1 MRLCSLYSGS
11 SGNSIYVGS
20 DQTHILV
27 DVGVSAKK
35 IIEALAKVEI
45 KPEEIDGI
53 LITHEHSDHIAG
65 LGVILRKFGIPVYG
79 TPKTL
84 EAVAQYKSLG
94 KVDMSLFHGVE
105 PEQSFQI
112 NDMWIKPISTWH
124 DAADPVCY
132 TLMNEEKKVAIA
144 TDLGDYD
151 DHIVDALSGADAML
165 IEANHD
171 IRMLE
176 VGPYP
181 YPLKQRILSKRG
193 HLSNERGGQ
202 LVRAL
207 LNDHIKGIYLGH
219 LSKEN
224 NYPELAYEAV
234 KCKLWE
240 ELGMN
245 TLPFDLSVAK
255 RDRPSKLVLTGG
267 NEQNMETGQLSLDFL
282 ESAL

>member
-94 KVDMSLFHGVE
+94 KVDMSG
-105 PEQSFQI
+105 
-112 NDMWIKPISTWH
+112 
-124 DAADPVCY
+124 
-132 TLMNEEKKVAIA
+132 
-144 TDLGDYD
+144 
-151 DHIVDALSGADAML
+151 
-165 IEANHD
+165 
-171 IRMLE
+171 
-176 VGPYP
+176 
-181 YPLKQRILSKRG
+181 
-193 HLSNERGGQ
+193 
-202 LVRAL
+202 
-207 LNDHIKGIYLGH
+207 
-219 LSKEN
+219 
-224 NYPELAYEAV
+224 
-234 KCKLWE
+234 
-240 ELGMN
+240 
-245 TLPFDLSVAK
+245 
-255 RDRPSKLVLTGG
+255 TGT
-267 NEQNMETGQLSLDFL
+267 EFSDQ
-282 ESAL
+282 

>member
-20 DQTHILV
+20 ENTHILV

-35 IIEALAKVEI
+35 IIEALKTLEI

-84 EAVAQYKSLG
+84 EAVANYKSLG
-94 KVDMSLFHGVE
+94 KVDMSLFHGIV

-112 NDMWIKPISTWH
+112 KDMWVKPISTWH

-132 TLMNEEKKVAIA
+132 TLMQDDKKVSIA
-144 TDLGDYD
+144 TDLGDFD
-151 DHIVDALSGADAML
+151 EHVVDALSGADAML

-176 VGPYP
+176 VGP
-181 YPLKQRILSKRG
+181 
-193 HLSNERGGQ
+193 
-202 LVRAL
+202 
-207 LNDHIKGIYLGH
+207 

-224 NYPELAYEAV
+224 NYPELAFEAV
-234 KCKLWE
+234 KD
-240 ELGMN
+240 ELLGNPYSNDYRDFNLM
-245 TLPFDLSVAK
+245 VAS
-255 RDRPSKLVLTGG
+255 REHCSTVI
-267 NEQNMETGQLSLDFL
+267 EC
-282 ESAL
+282 

>member
-20 DQTHILV
+20 ENTHILV

-35 IIEALAKVEI
+35 IIEALTNLEI

-84 EAVAQYKSLG
+84 EAVANYKSLG
-94 KVDMSLFHGVE
+94 KVDMSLFQGIV

-112 NDMWIKPISTWH
+112 KDMWVKPISTWH

-132 TLMNEEKKVAIA
+132 TLMQDDKKVSIA
-144 TDLGDYD
+144 TDLGDFD
-151 DHIVDALSGADAML
+151 EHVVDALSGADAML

-181 YPLKQRILSKRG
+181 YPLKQRILSKKG

-202 LVRAL
+202 LVRSL
-207 LNDHIKGIYLGH
+207 LNEHIKGIYLGH

-224 NYPELAYEAV
+224 NYPELAYETV
-234 KCKLWE
+234 RLEVETGENPYK
-240 ELGMN
+240 GDDFPM
-245 TLPFDLSVAK
+245 FVAK
-255 RDRPSKLVLTGG
+255 RDEVSQKI
-267 NEQNMETGQLSLDFL
+267 EF
-282 ESAL
+282 

>member
-84 EAVAQYKSLG
+84 EEVAQYKSLG

-224 NYPELAYEAV
+224 NYPELAFEAV
-234 KCKLWE
+234 KD
-240 ELGMN
+240 ELLGNAYSNDYRDFNLM
-245 TLPFDLSVAK
+245 VAN
-255 RDRPSKLVLTGG
+255 R
-267 NEQNMETGQLSLDFL
+267 EQCSPVIEC
-282 ESAL
+282 